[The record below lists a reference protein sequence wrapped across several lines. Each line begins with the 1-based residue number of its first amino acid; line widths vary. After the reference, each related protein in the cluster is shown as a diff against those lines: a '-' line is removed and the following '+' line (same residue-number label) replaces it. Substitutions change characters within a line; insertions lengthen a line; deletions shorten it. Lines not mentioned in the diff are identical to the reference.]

1 MGYKAIDGFLSAE
14 EAVDKIKDLVDLG
27 YKEKDITVLTK
38 EENKEQ
44 LERRTS
50 AKIDTVTKNEDK
62 GMLDKIKETFGSSN
76 SDENDPLG
84 AYDLDEPSRIQYNEV
99 IHDNGFVLLVED
111 KTSFTM
117 GRESQTTQP
126 SENTSM
132 TSGKTGDFNET
143 PGGVNPIIPGTGMD
157 ADNAITRSSND
168 IHASDKGT
176 TEVQDKFNYSSDERK
191 RDADEEVRYIEN
203 HEVTKANEELNN
215 EGLTDDPIGSNIPGA
230 SIDSQIPPQRLEP
243 MDGDTAHLQNNHT
256 MESDHKGK

>member
-27 YKEKDITVLTK
+27 YDEKDITVLTK

-50 AKIDTVTKNEDK
+50 AKIDIVTKNEDK
-62 GMLDKIKETFGSSN
+62 GMLGKIKETFGSSS
-76 SDENDPLG
+76 SDETDPLG
-84 AYDLDEPSRIQYNEV
+84 AYDLDEPSRIEYNEV
-99 IHDNGFVLLVED
+99 IYDNGFVLLVED

-117 GRESQTTQP
+117 GRERQTTQP

-157 ADNAITRSSND
+157 ADNAITRNSND
-168 IHASDKGT
+168 IHASSKGT
-176 TEVQDKFNYSSDERK
+176 SDVQDKFNHTADERK

-203 HEVTKANEELNN
+203 HEVTQANEELNR
-215 EGLTDDPIGSNIPGA
+215 EGLTDNPVDSNTPGA
-230 SIDSQIPPQRLEP
+230 SIDPKIPPQSLEP
-243 MDGDTAHLQNNHT
+243 MNVDSAHLQNDQT
-256 MESDHKGK
+256 IESDHRDR